1 MSGTQVRQREKGM
14 GVGRVP
20 TLLVGIAPVVMLGLV
35 LAGVIA
41 VDPLKKV
48 KEGFPPVEEL
58 TVTRTVLPRPGLIE
72 LHVVNGGPE
81 PVIVAQVAV
90 DEAYWSYSMDAG
102 KGRSDDAALAGMGE
116 PERTTEQERRRTIGR
131 LGRAVISIP
140 YPWVEGETHAI
151 RLVTSTGVTFD
162 TEIGVA
168 VESPAPNAGYF
179 GLFALIGVLVGV
191 VPVYLGLLWYPM
203 MQRISGKAIDV
214 LLCFT
219 LGLLVFLV
227 VDTLKEALET
237 ASSERMPEAYDGTA
251 IVVLGVAGSVL
262 LLLAIGSWL
271 RGKTQ
276 SRGPGFVKL
285 GLAYMIATGIGVH
298 NLGEGLAIGAA
309 FNLGE
314 VSLGMALLIGFMI
327 HNVTEGLAIVAPLA
341 KVKAGVQHLLWLG
354 LLAGG
359 PTVLGGWLG
368 AFAYSAF
375 WSVLFLAIG
384 AGAILQVIYEVTRQM
399 AAGAE
404 WRRVLTPLPNLGGLA
419 AGFLL
424 MYVTGLFVAF

>member
-1 MSGTQVRQREKGM
+1 MSGTQVQQPEGAV

-20 TLLVGIAPVVMLGLV
+20 TWLVGLAPVVLLALV

-41 VDPLKKV
+41 LDPLKKV

-58 TVTRTVLPRPGLIE
+58 TVTRTVLPEPGLIE
-72 LHVVNGGPE
+72 LHVVNGGPQ
-81 PVIVAQVAV
+81 PVTVAQVAV
-90 DEAYWSYSMDAG
+90 DEAYWSYSIDAG
-102 KGRSDDAALAGMGE
+102 KGASDEAAL
-116 PERTTEQERRRTIGR
+116 ERLPAEERAAESKQRRTIGR
-131 LGRAVISIP
+131 LERAVISIP
-140 YPWVEGETHAI
+140 YPWVEGEAHAI

-168 VESPAPNAGYF
+168 VESPAPTAAYF
-179 GLFALIGVLVGV
+179 GLFAGIGVLVGV

-203 MQRISGKAIDV
+203 MQRLRGRAVDV

-237 ASSERMPEAYDGTA
+237 ASSERMPEAYEGTA

-262 LLLAIGSWL
+262 LLMALGSWL
-271 RGKTQ
+271 RGMTQ
-276 SRGPGFVKL
+276 RRGPGFIKL

-314 VSLGMALLIGFMI
+314 VSLGMALLVGFMI

-404 WRRVLTPLPNLGGLA
+404 WRQVLTPLPNLAGLA
-419 AGFLL
+419 AGFVL
-424 MYVTGLFVAF
+424 MYVTGLYAAF

>member
-1 MSGTQVRQREKGM
+1 MSGTQVQQRDEAV
-14 GVGRVP
+14 GVGKVP
-20 TLLVGIAPVVMLGLV
+20 TWLAALAPVVLLGLV
-35 LAGVIA
+35 LVGVIA
-41 VDPLKKV
+41 WDPLAAV
-48 KEGFPPVEEL
+48 KDAFPPVEEL
-58 TVTRTVLPRPGLIE
+58 TVTRTVLPEAGVIE
-72 LHVVNGGPE
+72 LHVVNGGPDA
-81 PVIVAQVAV
+81 VTVAQVMV
-90 DEAYWSYSMDAG
+90 DEAYWSYVMDAG
-102 KGRSDDAALAGMGE
+102 KGRTDAPALAAMS
-116 PERTTEQERRRTIGR
+116 PEKRSAELERRRTLGR
-131 LGRAVISIP
+131 LERAVITIP
-140 YPWVEGETHAI
+140 YMWVEGETHEVVLMS
-151 RLVTSTGVTFD
+151 RNGVTFPA
-162 TEIGVA
+162 EIGVA
-168 VESPAPNAGYF
+168 VESPAPTAGYF

-203 MQRISGKAIDV
+203 MQRLSGTAVNV

-219 LGLLVFLV
+219 VGLLVFLV

-237 ASSERMPEAYDGTA
+237 ASSEAMPEAYEGTA

-262 LLLAIGSWL
+262 LLMAIGSWL
-271 RGKTQ
+271 RGMTQ
-276 SRGPGFVKL
+276 TRGPGVVKL

-314 VSLGMALLIGFMI
+314 ISLGMALLVGFMV
-327 HNVTEGLAIVAPLA
+327 HNLTEGLAIVAPLA

-354 LLAGG
+354 LIAGG

-404 WRRVLTPLPNLGGLA
+404 WRRVLTRLPNVAGLA

-424 MYVTGLFVAF
+424 MYVTGLYVAF